1 MENYFTLYNL
11 PVSFSPDPVVVKQKY
26 YELSRQYHPDKFAN
40 AGSHEH
46 ALALRIAAMNNDAY
60 KTLRDADATMAYVLR
75 IAGVLEEEEKYQL
88 PAAFLMEMMDLNEAI
103 SDYEDDTTN
112 TKARETATA
121 TLKEQMDE
129 WETATNRLKQQYS
142 AGAPNPA
149 LLAQLKDMYMRK
161 KYLLRI
167 ADRLR

>member
-11 PVSFSPDPVVVKQKY
+11 PVTFSPDPAVVKQKY
-26 YELSRQYHPDKFAN
+26 YELSRQYHPDRFAN

-46 ALALRIAAMNNDAY
+46 ALALRMAAMNNDAY
-60 KTLRDADATMAYVLR
+60 KTLRNADATMAYVLR

-103 SDYEDDTTN
+103 SDYEADRN
-112 TKARETATA
+112 NVQAKETAAA
-121 TLKEQMDE
+121 TLAELMTD
-129 WETATNRLKQQYS
+129 WDNAANTLKSQYDTDN
-142 AGAPNPA
+142 AAPT

-167 ADRLR
+167 AERLQ